1 MGSYPDRAS
10 IVANEY
16 SDDMEE
22 MFRSSVDGT
31 LELIRQQR
39 TLIGEHGLDL
49 KVSYKALAS
58 RLEKTID
65 RSLDSGYSFLVDS
78 REVDTLPGK
87 LAT

>member
-1 MGSYPDRAS
+1 
-10 IVANEY
+10 
-16 SDDMEE
+16 MEE